1 MNFIK
6 KILFPHVAVILV
18 LFPISMVLMIC
29 SLIYI
34 GSMKI
39 ISIISYVLAFYSLM
53 IVCLRIPSII
63 NWFKNTKVNN
73 KYFKKIIN
81 DTHFRVNFS
90 LYSSLIW
97 NMAYALFQLCLGF
110 YHMSFWFYS
119 MATYYLLL
127 AVMRFYLVRHTTK
140 YKAGEIMKVEL
151 KKYHLCGW
159 FLLFI
164 NIAVSIIIF
173 YITYFGRTFY
183 HHEITTITLAAYTFF
198 TFTFSIINFIKYRK
212 FNSPVYLG
220 AKAISLVAA
229 CVSMVTLTTT
239 MLTTFGSND
248 VIEFKKIIL
257 TIEGSFVA
265 LFIIAI
271 SLLII
276 IKTKK
281 QLKQIKEKIK

>member
-1 MNFIK
+1 MIFFL
-6 KILFPHVAVILV
+6 ILGIAWIIAG
-18 LFPISMVLMIC
+18 LFNIM
-29 SLIYI
+29 
-34 GSMKI
+34 
-39 ISIISYVLAFYSLM
+39 
-53 IVCLRIPSII
+53 
-63 NWFKNTKVNN
+63 
-73 KYFKKIIN
+73 
-81 DTHFRVNFS
+81 
-90 LYSSLIW
+90 
-97 NMAYALFQLCLGF
+97 
-110 YHMSFWFYS
+110 
-119 MATYYLLL
+119 L

-140 YKAGEIMKVEL
+140 YKAGEIMEVEL

-239 MLTTFGSND
+239 MLTTFGGND

-257 TIEGSFVA
+257 TTEGSFVA

-281 QLKQIKEKIK
+281 QLKQIKERIK

>member
-1 MNFIK
+1 MNIIK
-6 KILFPHVAVILV
+6 KILYPHIAVILV

-29 SLIYI
+29 SLLYL
-34 GSMKI
+34 GSTEI
-39 ISIISYVLAFYSLM
+39 ISIISYVFAFYSLTL
-53 IVCLRIPSII
+53 VCLRIPNMI
-63 NWFKNTKVNN
+63 NWFKKVKADN
-73 KYFKKIIN
+73 KYLRRLTN
-81 DTHFRVNFS
+81 DTHFRINIT

-97 NMAYALFQLCLGF
+97 NIAYALFQLCLGF

-119 MATYYLLL
+119 MATYYIML

-140 YKAGEIMKVEL
+140 HKAGELFELEL
-151 KKYHLCGW
+151 KRYNICGW
-159 FLLFI
+159 LLLFM
-164 NIAVSIIIF
+164 NIAVSVIIF
-173 YITYFGRTFY
+173 YITYFGKTFY
-183 HHEITTITLAAYTFF
+183 HHEVTTITLAAYTFF

-212 FNSPVYLG
+212 YNSPVYL
-220 AKAISLVAA
+220 ATKAISLVAA

-239 MLTTFGSND
+239 MLTTFGGED

-257 TIEGSFVA
+257 TFVGSVVA

-281 QLKQIKEKIK
+281 QLKQIKN